1 MALISREF
9 FARPSLQVAPDVLGC
24 VIEHQTAAGL
34 VAVELTEV
42 EAYAGD
48 SDPAS
53 HAYRGRTARNAV
65 MFGPPGHAYVY
76 FTYGMHFCANLVCLG
91 NGSAS
96 AVLLR
101 AGRVI
106 EGEELA
112 HARRAGR
119 GGLGVGGRIAPRG
132 GGVWGGRPTE
142 EAEQRG
148 SGGDRPTEKAEQ
160 RGSGGDRP
168 TEKAEQRGSGG
179 DRPTEKAEQRGSGG
193 DRPTEKAEQRGSG
206 GDRPTEKTQRVIP
219 FRDLARGPARLC
231 QALDIDRSQD
241 GADVCVADSPLR
253 VRWPEAST
261 TRRSDKIVT
270 GPRVG
275 VSSAAEVPWRFW
287 IEGEPTVSPY
297 RRGGLGGKA
306 SPQDRGD
313 PGGSPPGAIQ
323 LPPRDR

>member
-1 MALISREF
+1 VALIPRDF
-9 FARPSLQVAPDVLGC
+9 FARHSVQVAPELLGC
-24 VIEHQTAAGL
+24 VIEHQTPAGL

-42 EAYAGD
+42 EAYAGA

-53 HAYRGRTARNAV
+53 HAYRGKTARNAV

-76 FTYGMHFCANLVCLG
+76 FTYGMHFCVNLVCLG

-112 HARRAGR
+112 LTRRTGGR
-119 GGLGVGGRIAPRG
+119 GRVQGDGSPR
-132 GGVWGGRPTE
+132 
-142 EAEQRG
+142 Q
-148 SGGDRPTEKAEQ
+148 
-160 RGSGGDRP
+160 
-168 TEKAEQRGSGG
+168 
-179 DRPTEKAEQRGSGG
+179 
-193 DRPTEKAEQRGSG
+193 
-206 GDRPTEKTQRVIP
+206 KTAVP

-231 QALDIDRSQD
+231 QALDIDRTQD

-253 VRWPEAST
+253 VRWPDAST
-261 TRRSDKIVT
+261 TARSAEIKVAS

-297 RRGGLGGKA
+297 RPAVPRARGV
-306 SPQDRGD
+306 
-313 PGGSPPGAIQ
+313 PGGSS
-323 LPPRDR
+323 PRG